1 MRNPKLL
8 LAMLIMAC
16 CTCAVYFFITSSNFK
31 IESEEHEEENEAV
44 AFEMMGMWGEMR
56 AYPFESIP
64 EGKFN
69 AAFNKM
75 RAQESKRRSSQRS
88 SAYSTELDSFQ
99 ITAMAPWTP
108 LAPKNFAG
116 RILCLAF
123 HPTNQNIMWAGSASG
138 GLWKTTNGGTGAAN
152 GINWTNVPTGFP
164 VLGISALAVNPTNAN
179 ELYAGTGEVYNTG
192 GAGWP
197 GHHDRTF
204 RGSYGI
210 GIIKTTDG
218 GATWSKAL
226 DFSYSSLKGVA
237 DIIIN
242 PLRPATV
249 FAATTDGVYRS
260 NNSGQDWQLI
270 HAIPMAMDICIKPN
284 DTSTLYVGAG
294 NFGSPGAGIYRSTNA
309 GAATPTFSQL
319 TSGLP
324 TGITGMI
331 RLHISAANVTKVYAS
346 IGKSPGSTAS
356 SGLYSSTNGGTSW
369 TKASTTAYINNQGW
383 YAHDVVASPS
393 NANTIYVAEM
403 DMYRSTK
410 GGNSLTKISDWSLW
424 DFNNTTVG
432 ALNEGTTNKYV
443 HADIHHLYVS
453 PFSNTTIFAVS
464 DGGVFKTTNSGSS
477 FVGLNGGLQTAQIYA
492 NMAVSASNP
501 NFMICGLQDN
511 ATFVYDG
518 LPGCRRKIGGDGF
531 SAAIDPTN
539 DNNCFGSLYY
549 FTVYKSTNR
558 ASTFSAVTNNS
569 SGSEKSCFSAPLVM
583 SPANA
588 NVMYGGTIYFKKSTN
603 KGSTWTNGNGG
614 VPLSNSAAPILKVA
628 VSKYSVDKLYASTV
642 PGGGARSRIFRSTNG
657 GGAFNEITGTLPDR
671 YYTDIAVD
679 PNNDDRILVTLSG
692 FGSGHV
698 FFSNNQG
705 NTWTDISSNLPD
717 VPHNTALFDP
727 ANPQTIIIGN
737 DLGVYYATG
746 FTDPTQP
753 IEWIPYNDGLNDAT
767 MVMDLAV
774 SSNNK
779 LRLGTHGKG
788 LWETNMPG
796 GGAPLIVETLTQPVS
811 VDPVITA
818 RTNVSAY
825 PNPTS
830 GAFTLE
836 LNNIATSGKANVKI
850 FDLAG
855 RMVQQYNVNL
865 QQGRNIL
872 RYDLARQNRGTYQL
886 VIETAGGKI
895 SQRIVKQ

>member
-8 LAMLIMAC
+8 LAML
-16 CTCAVYFFITSSNFK
+16 AVVCSAFAIYFFTTASTNK
-31 IESEEHEEENEAV
+31 SEKEGEEKLV
-44 AFEMMGMWGEMR
+44 AFEMMGLWGEMR

-69 AAFNKM
+69 QAYNKM
-75 RAQESKRRSSQRS
+75 RDQEARRRSMRS
-88 SAYSTELDSFQ
+88 SANSAATELAPM
-99 ITAMAPWTP
+99 TPWTP

-123 HPTNQNIMWAGSASG
+123 HPTNQNIMWAGSAGG

-164 VLGISALAVNPTNAN
+164 VLGISALAVNPSNAN

-192 GAGWP
+192 GAGYQ
-197 GHHDRTF
+197 GHNDRIF
-204 RGSYGI
+204 RGTYGI
-210 GIIKTTDG
+210 GIIKTIDG
-218 GATWSKAL
+218 GATWTKAL

-237 DIIIN
+237 DIVIN
-242 PLRPATV
+242 PRRPATV

-260 NNSGQDWQLI
+260 NNSGQTWKLI
-270 HAIPMAMDICIKPN
+270 HSTPMAMDICMKPN
-284 DTSTLYVGAG
+284 DTSTLYIGAG
-294 NFGSPGAGIYRSTNA
+294 NFGSTGTGIYRSVNA
-309 GAATPTFSQL
+309 GAVTPAFTKL

-324 TGITGMI
+324 TTITGMI
-331 RLHISAANVTKVYAS
+331 RLHISANNVNKVYAS
-346 IGKSPGSTAS
+346 IGKSPNSTAN

-369 TKASTTAYINNQGW
+369 TKASNTAYISNQGW

-403 DMYRSTK
+403 DMYKSTS
-410 GGNSLTKISDWSLW
+410 GGGTLTKVSDWSLW
-424 DFNNTTVG
+424 NFNNTTVG
-432 ALNEGTTNKYV
+432 TLNEGTTNKYI
-443 HADIHHLYVS
+443 HADIHRLYVS
-453 PFSNTTIFAVS
+453 PFSSTTIFAVS
-464 DGGVFKTTNSGSS
+464 DGGVFKTTNSGTS

-492 NMAVSASNP
+492 NMAISATNP

-518 LPGCRRKIGGDGF
+518 QPGCARKIGGDGF
-531 SAAIDPTN
+531 SAAIDPAN
-539 DNNCFGSLYY
+539 DNTCFGSLYY
-549 FTVYKSTNR
+549 FTIYKSTNR

-569 SGSEKSCFSAPLVM
+569 SGNEKACFSAPLVM
-583 SPANA
+583 SAANP

-603 KGSTWTNGNGG
+603 KGSTWTNANGG
-614 VPLSNSAAPILKVA
+614 APLSNSAAPILKVA
-628 VSKYSVDKLYASTV
+628 VSRYSADKLYAATV

-657 GGAFNEITGTLPDR
+657 GGIFNEITGTLPDR

-705 NTWTDISSNLPD
+705 NTWTDITGNLPD

-737 DLGVYYATG
+737 DMGVHYTTG
-746 FTDPTQP
+746 FNNGEVQP
-753 IEWIPYNDGLNDAT
+753 EWIPYNDGLTDAT

-774 SSNNK
+774 AANNK

-788 LWETNMPG
+788 LWETDMPG
-796 GGAPLIVETLTQPVS
+796 GAAAPVFVETLKPNVE
-811 VDPVITA
+811 PVITG

-825 PNPTS
+825 PNPTA
-830 GAFTLE
+830 GGFTLE
-836 LNNIATSGKANVKI
+836 LNNVQKSGSANVKI
-850 FDLAG
+850 YDLSG
-855 RMVQQYNVNL
+855 RMIQQYSVSL
-865 QQGRNIL
+865 QAGRNIL
-872 RYDLARQNRGTYQL
+872 RYDLGMQRRGAYQL
-886 VIETAGGKI
+886 VIETASGKVT
-895 SQRIVKQ
+895 QRIIKQ